1 VLSGDD
7 WFLFMKAERWQ
18 RIEQLYHATLERA
31 ANQRAAFLA
40 GASADDDGLRREVE
54 VLLAANEQA
63 GGFLATPAL
72 EQEAKDLARESL
84 AAPVAIQIGQEIS
97 HYKILS
103 RLGAGGMGEV
113 FLARDSIL
121 ERRVALKLLPA
132 QVTENPERLQRFVRE
147 AKAASALNHPNI
159 ITIYE
164 IGEVATEQ
172 GQTQFIAIEF
182 IEGKTLRTW
191 TVDSQKS
198 LRQTLNIAVQIASAL
213 GAAHKAG
220 IVHRDIKPENVM
232 VRPDGLV
239 KVLDFGLA
247 KLLTPPKSSANTEAP
262 ILVEGMKTRPGFI
275 LGTLRYMS
283 PEQARGSSVDAR
295 TDIFSLGVVLYELL
309 TGQSLFA
316 GETDAD
322 VVAGIIHKEA
332 PPLAEHLSDVP
343 AGLERIVQKALAKD
357 AGARYQSAEEMRDA
371 LRAVL
376 TALPDSDS
384 PPTKPRMFETAASRA
399 RVVTALSDILKRP
412 RVLTSVAVA
421 IALAGVMLLAALLW
435 LRAVPHQ
442 PPSEAAYWYEQG
454 TAALRDGTYYKASKA
469 LEQAIRLDD
478 KFALAHAR
486 LAEAWSELDY
496 ADKADREILR
506 AQSLA
511 GDLSPLPTLD
521 SLYLKTITHVVL
533 RELDPAIESYRKIS
547 ELSPDAEKP
556 HAYVDLGRAYENN
569 DETEKAMES
578 YKRAASLAPQDAA
591 AFLRLGILYGKQ
603 QDLKAAGESFQ
614 KAETLYQALSNF
626 EGVAE
631 VFYQRGFLF
640 KNLNKL
646 SEARAQLETALKMTI
661 AMTANQYQQ
670 IRTLQVL
677 SSVSAAEGNAKQAEQ
692 QATQA
697 IQLAKENGI
706 ENQATHGLIWLGNSF
721 LLRGEYGDAEK
732 FYKQALELAQRDN
745 GRLNQ
750 AVALMQ
756 LASLR
761 SLQRNTDEALRY
773 IEQALPFYQKGGY
786 RKWLS
791 QALILLGRVH
801 RDRGDYEAALQLFKD
816 QLQLG
821 EQVRDLSQVALSH
834 QEIGSVLAA
843 QEQYPEA
850 LKHFDESCKIK
861 RSLNATVSLGYAL
874 MYRGDVLWQ
883 IGRYEDARVALHES
897 TSIAERSQSA
907 YKQLL
912 AETEM
917 IEARLELSDWHFP
930 ESKLKSQQALALA
943 GTRYK
948 ETAVQAKHTL
958 GLAAIRSGAPRA
970 GSRLCAE
977 AVDMASSTG
986 DPQLIAG
993 ALLASAEAMLGS
1005 AEADR
1010 ALETAL
1016 RAQKSFARFGQQ
1028 DSEWRAWLLAA
1039 QAKRQLGEIAAARE
1053 YASNAGARLSNLEQ
1067 KWGPEAYNGYLARP
1081 DVQHFRTQLGQ
1092 LLNP

>member
-1 VLSGDD
+1 
-7 WFLFMKAERWQ
+7 MKPERWSH
-18 RIEQLYHATLERA
+18 IEQLYHAALERP

-40 GASADDDGLRREVE
+40 EACADDLKLLSEVE
-54 VLLAANEQA
+54 MLIAANEQA
-63 GGFLATPAL
+63 GGFLASPAIEL
-72 EQEAKDLARESL
+72 EARDMAAET
-84 AAPVAIQIGQEIS
+84 AAPPLAVQIGQKLS
-97 HYKILS
+97 HYTILS
-103 RLGAGGMGEV
+103 RIGAGGMGEV
-113 FLARDSIL
+113 FLARDSVL
-121 ERRVALKLLPA
+121 ERRVALKLLPVQFTQNA
-132 QVTENPERLQRFVRE
+132 ERLQRFIRE

-164 IGEVATEQ
+164 IGEVATPL
-172 GQTQFIAIEF
+172 GNTNFIATEF
-182 IEGKTLRTW
+182 IEGETLHTW
-191 TVDSQKS
+191 TPDPERR
-198 LRQTLNIAVQIASAL
+198 LRQILNIGVQVASAL
-213 GAAHKAG
+213 DAAHKAG

-247 KLLTPPKSSANTEAP
+247 KLMTPQLGSTETSAPT
-262 ILVEGMKTRPGFI
+262 LVEGMKTRPGII

-283 PEQARGSSVDAR
+283 PEQARGRSVDAR
-295 TDIFSLGVVLYELL
+295 SDIFSLGVVLYELL
-309 TGQSLFA
+309 TGQPLFA

-322 VVAGIIHKEA
+322 VVAAIIRKEA
-332 PPLAEHLSDVP
+332 PPLAECLPEVP
-343 AGLERIVQKALAKD
+343 SELECVVQKALAKD
-357 AGARYQSAEEMRDA
+357 ADARYQSAEEMREA
-371 LRAVL
+371 LRAVRG
-376 TALPDSDS
+376 ALPDADNLATRSR
-384 PPTKPRMFETAASRA
+384 PFETAASGA
-399 RVVTALSDILKRP
+399 SAVTALSDILRRP
-412 RVLTSVAVA
+412 RVLTTIVVSIAVA
-421 IALAGVMLLAALLW
+421 ALILFVVLLW

-454 TAALRDGTYYKASKA
+454 TTALRDGTYYKASKE

-511 GDLSPLPTLD
+511 GDLSPLPPLD

-533 RELDPAIESYRKIS
+533 RELGPAIESYRKIS
-547 ELSPDAEKP
+547 EQSPDAEKP

-578 YKRAASLAPQDAA
+578 YERAASLAPQDAA

-677 SSVSAAEGNAKQAEQ
+677 SSVSAGEGNAKQAEQ

-917 IEARLELSDWHFP
+917 IEARLELSDWHFS

-970 GSRLCAE
+970 GSHLCAE

-993 ALLASAEAMLGS
+993 ALLASAEAMLES
-1005 AEADR
+1005 AEAER

-1016 RAQKSFARFGQQ
+1016 QAQKSFARFGQQ

-1039 QAKRQLGEIAAARE
+1039 QAKRRLGEIAAARE

-1081 DVQHFRTQLGQ
+1081 DVQHFRKQLGQ